1 MDKNIKYTT
10 DGKKVV
16 VIGDLNQTD
25 KIVQEIFVTENGD
38 EIPQGERFIEK
49 NLLDTPMKSWK
60 EKQLEKLEQE
70 FNKAEKEWYEKIKR
84 IKNEKSNIYK
94 SLSDRVNWL
103 KGVAKTG
110 NKEFEKAINI
120 VADFLSDAEKWV
132 LIKKYGVWDL
142 FLFNEDNCNA
152 FIEKNETEYG
162 ERRYIN
168 MRLLSLYGESNG
180 NFSFRISQY
189 GDGSGIFNDDVMFF
203 RTKGEAIAFIQKQFD
218 KREYYTESDI
228 QLSKKFNLNVCKDK
242 LNAFKSKKNTEIEE
256 KIKSLQDKIS
266 SLKKEQYKD

>member
-1 MDKNIKYTT
+1 MSKNIKYTT

-49 NLLDTPMKSWK
+49 NLLDAPMKSWK

-70 FNKAEKEWYEKIKR
+70 FNKVEKEWVEKINR
-84 IKNEKSNIYK
+84 IKNEKSNTYK
-94 SLSDRVNWL
+94 SLYDRVNWL

-110 NKEFEKAINI
+110 NKEFERVINTI
-120 VADFLSDAEKWV
+120 ADFLSDAEKWV
-132 LIKKYGVWDL
+132 LIKEYGVWDL

-152 FIEKNETEYG
+152 FIEKNEIEYR
-162 ERRYIN
+162 ERKYRN
-168 MRLLSLYGESNG
+168 MRLLSLFGESNG
-180 NFSFRISQY
+180 NLSFNISQY
-189 GDGSGIFNDDVMFF
+189 GDGSGSINDDVMFF
-203 RTKGEAIAFIQKQFD
+203 RKKEEAIAFIQEQFD
-218 KREYYTESDI
+218 KKQHYTETDI

-242 LNAFKSKKNTEIEE
+242 LNAFKAENNAKIKE
-256 KIKSLQDKIS
+256 KIKKLQDEIS
-266 SLKKEQYKD
+266 SLKKKQYTD